1 MPTAFRSELSGATT
15 AKLVR
20 SLEMPQQRMVR
31 SMYIPRTRI
40 VRAAMNGRIF
50 RNEFS
55 GATTKKIIRSLSPED
70 VKEHVTT
77 KQFNEQRVLRTPVS
91 ETVTRLPDEVTRI
104 TRNIDTHMP
113 MVHERI
119 RNHYAVENINK
130 KNIIHHY
137 VSPVRDER
145 LGTRKGR
152 EFRQKTE
159 HVVHKKA
166 FDNLPVEGDVLET
179 ADLTGELLSGSMLD
193 ETQFGSKFW
202 KVFETESC
210 QCSQQGQFVRPKA
223 VCCSASGEML
233 DDAECADLPYPEDMM
248 CNSC

>member
-1 MPTAFRSELSGATT
+1 MKSFCLFLVAGIVAAVSFEPDAAGQTFFLERSGLQKQWRAMPAAFRS
-15 AKLVR
+15 
-20 SLEMPQQRMVR
+20 
-31 SMYIPRTRI
+31 
-40 VRAAMNGRIF
+40 
-50 RNEFS
+50 EFS

-70 VKEHVTT
+70 VKQHVTT

-166 FDNLPVEGDVLET
+166 FDNLPVEGGLLET

-233 DDAECADLPYPEDMM
+233 DDAECAGLPYPEDMM